1 MSGFSHEDK
10 AYYQS
15 KNSVPM
21 TWGSLQLD
29 SEQNTDEAKDESNQ
43 KGGKITKV
51 FGILKR
57 RVLHAQCINFILARY

>member
-1 MSGFSHEDK
+1 MGTRQTTRE
-10 AYYQS
+10 

-21 TWGSLQLD
+21 SWGSLQLD
-29 SEQNTDEAKDESNQ
+29 SEQNTYEAKDESNQ

-57 RVLHAQCINFILARY
+57 RVLYRQSINFIFAGY